1 MDPAMESHGVAME
14 HVEKFERARFGMWLF
29 LASEI
34 MFFSGFIGAYIVLR
48 MANPHLADIGQQSLS
63 WQLAAVNT
71 AVLIISSLTMVLAV
85 HHISK
90 GNRGKCED
98 MILVTAVL
106 GTVFLVIKGFEYAAK
121 FGHTPAITPN
131 TSSFWSAYFLMTG
144 FHGLHVLGGVVALVF
159 LLFYV
164 KHYGPDR
171 YAKVENVAL
180 YWHFVDLVWIFL
192 FPIVYLL

>member
-1 MDPAMESHGVAME
+1 MDHAAGAHGSEDHVVA
-14 HVEKFERARFGMWLF
+14 FERARFGMWLF

-34 MFFSGFIGAYIVLR
+34 MFFAGFIGAYVVLR
-48 MANPHLADIGQQSLS
+48 MANPQLAEAGQHVLS
-63 WQLAAVNT
+63 WPLAAINT
-71 AVLIISSLTMVLAV
+71 AVLIVSSLTMVLAV

-98 MILVTAVL
+98 MIMLTAVL
-106 GTVFLVIKGFEYAAK
+106 GTIFLVIKGFEYAAK
-121 FGHTPAITPN
+121 FGHSPPITPM
-131 TSSFWSAYFLMTG
+131 TSSFWSSYFLMTG
-144 FHGLHVLGGVVALVF
+144 FHGLHVLGGIIALIF

-164 KHYGPDR
+164 KNYGPTR

>member
-1 MDPAMESHGVAME
+1 MDHAAADSHGGAE

-48 MANPHLADIGQQSLS
+48 MANPHLADVGQQSLS

-85 HHISK
+85 NAISK

-98 MILVTAVL
+98 MIFLTAVL
-106 GTVFLVIKGFEYAAK
+106 GTLFLVIKGFEYSAK
-121 FGHTPAITPN
+121 FDHNIFPN
-131 TSSFWSAYFLMTG
+131 TSTFWSAYFLMTG
-144 FHGLHVLGGVVALVF
+144 FHGLHVLGGIVALVF
-159 LLFYV
+159 LMFYA
-164 KHYGPDR
+164 KHYGPER
-171 YAKVENVAL
+171 YTKVENVAL

>member
-1 MDPAMESHGVAME
+1 MDHAAGAHGSEDHVVA
-14 HVEKFERARFGMWLF
+14 FERARFGMWLF

-34 MFFSGFIGAYIVLR
+34 MFFAGFIGAYVVLR
-48 MANPHLADIGQQSLS
+48 MANPQLAEAGQHVLS
-63 WQLAAVNT
+63 WPLAAVNT

-98 MILVTAVL
+98 MIFLTALL
-106 GTVFLVIKGFEYAAK
+106 GTIFLVIKGFEYAAK
-121 FGHTPAITPN
+121 FGHTPPITPK
-131 TSSFWSAYFLMTG
+131 TSTFWSSYFLMTG
-144 FHGLHVLGGVVALVF
+144 FHGLHVLGGIVALVF

-164 KHYGPDR
+164 KNYGPTR
-171 YAKVENVAL
+171 YTKVENVAL

>member
-1 MDPAMESHGVAME
+1 MDHAAAAHGSEDHVVA
-14 HVEKFERARFGMWLF
+14 FERARFGMWLF
-29 LASEI
+29 LASEV
-34 MFFSGFIGAYIVLR
+34 MFFAGFIGAYVVLR
-48 MANPHLADIGQQSLS
+48 MANPHLAIAGQEVLN
-63 WQLAAVNT
+63 WKLAAFNT

-98 MILVTAVL
+98 MIFVTACL
-106 GTVFLVIKGFEYAAK
+106 GLLFLVVKGFEYAAK
-121 FGHTPAITPN
+121 FGHTPPIGPW
-131 TSSFWSAYFLMTG
+131 TSTFWSSYFLMTG

-164 KHYGPDR
+164 KNYGPER

>member
-1 MDPAMESHGVAME
+1 ME
-14 HVEKFERARFGMWLF
+14 HAAGAHGANDHVESFERARFGMWLF

-34 MFFSGFIGAYIVLR
+34 MFFAGFIGAYVVLR
-48 MANPHLADIGQQSLS
+48 MANPQLAVAGQSVLS

-71 AVLIISSLTMVLAV
+71 AVLIVSSLTMVLAV
-85 HHISK
+85 HYISK
-90 GNRGKCED
+90 GNRGRCED
-98 MILVTAVL
+98 MVMLTAVL

-121 FGHTPAITPN
+121 LGHTPPITPN
-131 TSSFWSAYFLMTG
+131 TSTFWSSYYLMTG
-144 FHGLHVLGGVVALVF
+144 FHGLHVLGGIVALVF
-159 LLFYV
+159 LLFYI
-164 KHYGPDR
+164 KNYGPER

>member
-1 MDPAMESHGVAME
+1 MDHSATESHGSAE

-48 MANPHLADIGQQSLS
+48 MANPHLADLGQQVLS
-63 WQLAAVNT
+63 WQLAGVNT
-71 AVLIISSLTMVLAV
+71 AVLIVSSLTMVLAV
-85 HHISK
+85 NAISK
-90 GNRGKCED
+90 GNRGRCED
-98 MILVTAVL
+98 MIMLTAVL

-121 FGHTPAITPN
+121 FEHGIGPN
-131 TSSFWSAYFLMTG
+131 TSTFWSAYFLMTG
-144 FHGLHVLGGVVALVF
+144 FHGLHVLGGIIALVF
-159 LLFYV
+159 LLFYT
-164 KHYGPDR
+164 KNYGPDR
-171 YAKVENVAL
+171 YTKVENVAL

>member
-1 MDPAMESHGVAME
+1 
-14 HVEKFERARFGMWLF
+14 MWLF

-34 MFFSGFIGAYIVLR
+34 MFFAGFIGAYVVLR
-48 MANPHLADIGQQSLS
+48 MANPQLAEAGQHVLS
-63 WQLAAVNT
+63 WPLAAVNT

-98 MILVTAVL
+98 MIMLTAVL
-106 GTVFLVIKGFEYAAK
+106 GTIFLIIKGFEYAAK
-121 FGHTPAITPN
+121 FGHSPPITPM
-131 TSSFWSAYFLMTG
+131 TSSFWSSYFLMTG
-144 FHGLHVLGGVVALVF
+144 FHGLHVLGGIIALIF

-164 KHYGPDR
+164 KNYGPTR

>member
-1 MDPAMESHGVAME
+1 MDHAAAAHGSDE

-34 MFFSGFIGAYIVLR
+34 MFFSGFIGAYVVLR
-48 MANPHLADIGQQSLS
+48 MANPHLATAGQEILS
-63 WQLAAVNT
+63 WPLAAVNT
-71 AVLIISSLTMVLAV
+71 AVLIVSSLTMVMAV

-98 MILVTAVL
+98 MIFVTAVL
-106 GTVFLVIKGFEYAAK
+106 GTLFLVIKGFEYAAK
-121 FGHTPAITPN
+121 FGHTPPITPH
-131 TSSFWSAYFLMTG
+131 TSTFWSSYFLMTG
-144 FHGLHVLGGVVALVF
+144 FHGLHVLGGIVALVF

-164 KHYGPDR
+164 KNYGPDR

>member
-1 MDPAMESHGVAME
+1 MDHAAESHGPAD
-14 HVEKFERARFGMWLF
+14 HVESFERARFGMWLF

-34 MFFSGFIGAYIVLR
+34 MFFAGFIGAYIVLR
-48 MANPHLADIGQQSLS
+48 MANPHLAEAAQKEMA
-63 WQLAAVNT
+63 WPLAAFNT

-98 MILVTAVL
+98 MIFITAVL
-106 GTVFLVIKGFEYAAK
+106 GTLFLVVKGFEYAMK
-121 FGHTPAITPN
+121 FDHGITPN
-131 TSSFWSAYFLMTG
+131 SSSFWSSYFLMTG
-144 FHGLHVLGGVVALVF
+144 FHGLHVLGGIVALVF
-159 LLFYV
+159 LMFHV
-164 KHYGPDR
+164 KHYGPER
-171 YAKVENVAL
+171 YAKVENIAL

>member
-1 MDPAMESHGVAME
+1 MDHAAAAHADD

-34 MFFSGFIGAYIVLR
+34 MFFAGFIGAYVVLR
-48 MANPHLADIGQQSLS
+48 MANPHLAIAGQAVLS
-63 WQLAAVNT
+63 WELAAVNT

-98 MILVTAVL
+98 MIFLTALL
-106 GTVFLVIKGFEYAAK
+106 GLVFLVVKGFEYAAK
-121 FGHTPAITPN
+121 FDHVPAITPG

-144 FHGLHVLGGVVALVF
+144 FHGLHVLGGIVALIF

-164 KHYGPDR
+164 KNYGPER

>member
-1 MDPAMESHGVAME
+1 MDHAAESHGDAE

-34 MFFSGFIGAYIVLR
+34 MFFAGFIGSYVVLR
-48 MANPHLADIGQQSLS
+48 MANPHLATAGQEVLS
-63 WQLAAVNT
+63 WPLAAVNT

-85 HHISK
+85 NAISK

-98 MILVTAVL
+98 MIFWTAVL
-106 GTVFLVIKGFEYAAK
+106 GSVFLVIKGFEYAAK
-121 FGHTPAITPN
+121 FDHQIYPS
-131 TSSFWSAYFLMTG
+131 TSTFWSSYFLMTG
-144 FHGLHVLGGVVALVF
+144 FHGLHVLGGIVALVF

-164 KHYGPDR
+164 KNYGPDR